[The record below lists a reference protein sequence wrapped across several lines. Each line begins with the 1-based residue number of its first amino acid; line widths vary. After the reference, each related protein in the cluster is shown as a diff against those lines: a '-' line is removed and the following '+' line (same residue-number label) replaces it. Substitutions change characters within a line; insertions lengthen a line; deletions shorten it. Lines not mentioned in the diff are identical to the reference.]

1 MGHRKNL
8 MASIRYIAYDTGK
21 SRGAADRAPPDGRLP
36 LPCRGPRGYCRRGRS
51 PLRTTVKRC
60 SLTFIDRSRNVGFIA
75 YSESAGE
82 IRNSP
87 STLRYLSAKPQIADI
102 QIPSLV
108 DRNLVLPALTELPVE
123 SVRHN
128 LEPLSTTAFSN
139 KRAAGRAAVA
149 FQCGWPAFPADIVL
163 VLYSC
168 YHSFTAEVK
177 L

>member
-1 MGHRKNL
+1 

-21 SRGAADRAPPDGRLP
+21 SRGGADRAPPDGRLP
-36 LPCRGPRGYCRRGRS
+36 LPCRGPPGGYCRRGRS

-60 SLTFIDRSRNVGFIA
+60 SLTFIDCSRNVGFIA

-87 STLRYLSAKPQIADI
+87 STLRYLPAKPQIADI

-108 DRNLVLPALTELPVE
+108 DRNLVLPALPKLPVE

-128 LEPLSTTAFSN
+128 LEPLSTTPFLAKESRGELLWHSSVIGLLFLLILFLSYI
-139 KRAAGRAAVA
+139 AA
-149 FQCGWPAFPADIVL
+149 IV
-163 VLYSC
+163 VLPQR
-168 YHSFTAEVK
+168 
-177 L
+177 

>member
-1 MGHRKNL
+1 

-60 SLTFIDRSRNVGFIA
+60 SLTFNDRSRNVGFIA

-82 IRNSP
+82 IENRRTRSGFM
-87 STLRYLSAKPQIADI
+87 SAKPQIADT

-108 DRNLVLPALTELPVE
+108 DRYLVLPALPKLPVE

-128 LEPLSTTAFSN
+128 LEPLSTTPFLAKESRGELPWHSSVIGLLFLLILFLSYI
-139 KRAAGRAAVA
+139 AA
-149 FQCGWPAFPADIVL
+149 IV
-163 VLYSC
+163 VLPQR
-168 YHSFTAEVK
+168 
-177 L
+177 

>member
-1 MGHRKNL
+1 

-21 SRGAADRAPPDGRLP
+21 SRGAADRAPSDGRLP

-82 IRNSP
+82 IRTSP

-102 QIPSLV
+102 QIPILV

-128 LEPLSTTAFSN
+128 LEPLSTTAFPTKEPQVEPLWHSSVV
-139 KRAAGRAAVA
+139 GRLFLPILFLSYLSAIVA
-149 FQCGWPAFPADIVL
+149 LPQR
-163 VLYSC
+163 
-168 YHSFTAEVK
+168 
-177 L
+177 